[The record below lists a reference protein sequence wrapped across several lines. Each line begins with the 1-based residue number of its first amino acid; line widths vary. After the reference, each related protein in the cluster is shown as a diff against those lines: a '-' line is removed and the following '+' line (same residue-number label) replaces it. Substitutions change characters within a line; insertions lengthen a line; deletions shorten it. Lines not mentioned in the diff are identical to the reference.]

1 MEGVLGLV
9 AGMCLLAGVALARW
23 LARPGAPEGGLP
35 AVPAAVPA
43 MVARHTARWRWG
55 GVITGLAVGGVAA
68 GSGALGRGFLL
79 AAPVFGLCV
88 LAGVVAGE
96 FSVRPAAGR
105 TRSAVLEVRR
115 VRDYLPRP
123 LTGAVLGAIAALAGL
138 IAVTSAAAA
147 PDDLGRAGRSLELA
161 CGAGLVQTSGPWPGL
176 FYTVPLA
183 VLVAAGLVLAG
194 GALRAVVGRARTG
207 TDPDAVAADDAL
219 RRRAAW
225 TVTGACGILVA
236 VPLAG
241 LCIVS
246 AGAVLSLFCRPAWL
260 TVAGWALLALAG
272 AAVALLSWCAAVL
285 LAPGRVVAAA
295 LPAR

>member
-9 AGMCLLAGVALARW
+9 AGMCLLAVVMLARW
-23 LARPGAPEGGLP
+23 LVQPVAPEGGPP
-35 AVPAAVPA
+35 AVPAE
-43 MVARHTARWRWG
+43 VARHTARWRWG
-55 GVITGLAVGGVAA
+55 GVITGLAVGGAAA

-88 LAGVVAGE
+88 LTGVVAGE
-96 FSVRPAAGR
+96 LTVRPPGGR
-105 TRSAVLEVRR
+105 TRAAVLEVRR
-115 VRDYLPRP
+115 VRDYLPRR
-123 LTGAVLGAIAALAGL
+123 LTTAVLGAAVALASL
-138 IAVTSAAAA
+138 AAVTTATAV
-147 PDDLGRAGRSLELA
+147 PDHLGRAGRWLQLA
-161 CGAGLVQTSGPWPGL
+161 CGPGLVQTSGPWAGS
-176 FYTVPLA
+176 FYTLPLA
-183 VLVAAGLVLAG
+183 VLVAAGLVAAG
-194 GALRAVVGRARTG
+194 GALHAVVGRARTG
-207 TDPDAVAADDAL
+207 TDPGTVAADDAL

-241 LCIVS
+241 LCVVS
-246 AGAVLSLFCRPAWL
+246 AGAVLSQFCRPAWV

-285 LAPGRVVAAA
+285 LAPGRVPAAA